1 MTNATLKVGV
11 RSPFLAPFLPLLAA
25 IVMLGSV
32 AHSGD
37 AWASDEEVAMELV
50 KESTFTIGKMQDHR
64 DFKGNIRAYMRQA
77 KAVLI
82 FPSIIKAGLFVGGEG
97 GRGVMLAKAE
107 NGEWSYPSFF
117 AMGAGSFGLQVGAQR
132 SEVMLIVLTGNGLQ
146 AILDNN
152 VTIGGELNGAIGPYG
167 SGAEAAVTT
176 NFDVDVLTYA
186 VSEGAFIGA
195 SLEGAAI
202 WSQDGL
208 NAAFYNASD
217 ATAQK
222 IVIDGQFANPEA
234 DDLRTALARFHD

>member
-1 MTNATLKVGV
+1 MTHPILRVAF
-11 RSPFLAPFLPLLAA
+11 RSPFLALFAA
-25 IVMLGSV
+25 IAVLASV
-32 AHSGD
+32 ALSG
-37 AWASDEEVAMELV
+37 AARASDELVAMELV
-50 KESTFTIGKMQDHR
+50 KESTFTIDKMKDHP
-64 DFKGNIRAYMRQA
+64 DFKGNIRSYMRDA

-117 AMGAGSFGLQVGAQR
+117 AMGSGSFGLQIGAQR

-152 VTIGGELNGAIGPYG
+152 VTVGGELNGAIGPYG
-167 SGAEAAVTT
+167 SGAEASVTT
-176 NFDVDVLTYA
+176 NLDVDVLSYA
-186 VSEGAFIGA
+186 VAEGVFIGA

-208 NAAFYNASD
+208 NAAFYDSTD
-217 ATAQK
+217 ATAEK
-222 IVIDGQFANPEA
+222 IVIDGQYANA
-234 DDLRTALARFHD
+234 DADALRTALARFHD